1 MSRHHVRAFAIAL
14 LAVTPLLAS
23 AQSWSVGKVNEPIDN
38 SRNPALRS
46 VSDYTSFL
54 VQEDQLES
62 TLAKAEKAIAGI
74 YEPEGIII
82 SLPQRYGPARKYKV
96 VEWDIISPTVVTQIG
111 EQKVYRGVGLDRPD
125 EVVVL
130 DYSNRGLKAMIRGS
144 EGTTFVESI
153 LRTKSGEYAVF
164 KNEDTVEVG
173 SFTCKTHG
181 EQEPKVPFLPDTPD
195 EPATR
200 SRAVENLYR
209 FDFAVNTT
217 TEWTSFFGGVSQAA
231 QAVATSI
238 SRVNLIYRTDLGIEV
253 VLSYLKNWTGTDPFN
268 NAQMDLDLNHAE
280 LETAIGNAAYDIG
293 HLFQTQ
299 GGGVAYVAAVG
310 VPNLK
315 GRATSGASN
324 PASTYFNGVLAHEM
338 GHQFGTPHTFN
349 GTTGGCGGG
358 NRSSSTA
365 YEPGSGSTIMGY
377 PGLCGAENVTSS
389 FEFFY
394 HAGSIARILP
404 IRNDLTRGQVVIPT
418 TNNAPTLVS
427 ASSSYTI
434 PQSTPFK
441 LSAVASDPDGNDL
454 VYTWDQMDAG
464 GSNATV
470 NGGPI
475 TLTSDNTIRPLF
487 RFYPPT
493 TSGTRFFPSPVAI
506 LTNTYTGP
514 FEFLPNVNRT
524 MNFRL
529 TARDN
534 STSAGGRLTLDRVIT
549 VSGAA
554 LAVTAPNSNVTWAGG
569 TTQTVTWT
577 VGGSATAAPNV
588 NIRLAYLGGQQYF
601 DGTST
606 LLLANTPNDGSQ
618 TVTLPPVASTQARI
632 FVEQVNGNFF
642 DVSNVNFTI
651 TAANNIP
658 TINTIAPVTI
668 DEEVPYTFQVVA
680 TDLDPAQTL
689 TYSLTGTV
697 PSGATINPST
707 GLFSWTPRENQ
718 SGITHSF
725 TVRVADNGS
734 PAQSATRT
742 FQITVNEVAK
752 IIQGSVELQ
761 DSVTPPTGIA
771 AEVYLM
777 TPGTETIVETLF
789 TSLDS
794 SGNFSVESFA
804 NAGTYDVRVYS
815 FKHLTRKFS
824 SLAIP
829 NSGLLIPLASLI
841 AGDIDGD
848 NEIGPG
854 DFELIVAA
862 FGGED
867 PGADV
872 DNDGEV
878 GPSDF
883 EIIVRN
889 FGLGGE

>member
-1 MSRHHVRAFAIAL
+1 
-14 LAVTPLLAS
+14 
-23 AQSWSVGKVNEPIDN
+23 
-38 SRNPALRS
+38 
-46 VSDYTSFL
+46 
-54 VQEDQLES
+54 
-62 TLAKAEKAIAGI
+62 
-74 YEPEGIII
+74 
-82 SLPQRYGPARKYKV
+82 
-96 VEWDIISPTVVTQIG
+96 
-111 EQKVYRGVGLDRPD
+111 
-125 EVVVL
+125 
-130 DYSNRGLKAMIRGS
+130 
-144 EGTTFVESI
+144 
-153 LRTKSGEYAVF
+153 
-164 KNEDTVEVG
+164 
-173 SFTCKTHG
+173 
-181 EQEPKVPFLPDTPD
+181 
-195 EPATR
+195 
-200 SRAVENLYR
+200 
-209 FDFAVNTT
+209 
-217 TEWTSFFGGVSQAA
+217 
-231 QAVATSI
+231 
-238 SRVNLIYRTDLGIEV
+238 
-253 VLSYLKNWTGTDPFN
+253 
-268 NAQMDLDLNHAE
+268 
-280 LETAIGNAAYDIG
+280 
-293 HLFQTQ
+293 
-299 GGGVAYVAAVG
+299 
-310 VPNLK
+310 
-315 GRATSGASN
+315 
-324 PASTYFNGVLAHEM
+324 
-338 GHQFGTPHTFN
+338 
-349 GTTGGCGGG
+349 
-358 NRSSSTA
+358 
-365 YEPGSGSTIMGY
+365 
-377 PGLCGAENVTSS
+377 
-389 FEFFY
+389 
-394 HAGSIARILP
+394 
-404 IRNDLTRGQVVIPT
+404 
-418 TNNAPTLVS
+418 
-427 ASSSYTI
+427 
-434 PQSTPFK
+434 
-441 LSAVASDPDGNDL
+441 
-454 VYTWDQMDAG
+454 
-464 GSNATV
+464 
-470 NGGPI
+470 
-475 TLTSDNTIRPLF
+475 
-487 RFYPPT
+487 
-493 TSGTRFFPSPVAI
+493 
-506 LTNTYTGP
+506 
-514 FEFLPNVNRT
+514 
-524 MNFRL
+524 
-529 TARDN
+529 
-534 STSAGGRLTLDRVIT
+534 
-549 VSGAA
+549 
-554 LAVTAPNSNVTWAGG
+554 
-569 TTQTVTWT
+569 VTWT

>member
-14 LAVTPLLAS
+14 FAVTPLFAS
-23 AQSWSVGKVNEPIDN
+23 AQSWKVGKVNEPIDN

-46 VSDYTSFL
+46 VADYTSFL

-62 TLAKAEKAIAGI
+62 TLGKAEKAIAGI

-82 SLPQRYGPARKYKV
+82 SLPQRNGPARRYKV

-144 EGTTFVESI
+144 EGTTFIESI
-153 LRTKSGEYAVF
+153 LRTKNGEYAVF

-181 EQEPKVPFLPDTPD
+181 EHEPKVPFLPDAPEETS
-195 EPATR
+195 TR

-231 QAVATSI
+231 QAVATSVA
-238 SRVNLIYRTDLGIEV
+238 RVNLIYRTDLGIEV

-268 NAQMDLDLNHAE
+268 NAQMDLDLNHDE
-280 LETAIGNAAYDIG
+280 LETAIGNSAYDIG

-315 GRATSGASN
+315 GRATSGSSN

-404 IRNDLTRGQVVIPT
+404 IRDDLTRGQVVIPT
-418 TNNAPTLVS
+418 SNNAPTLVS

-441 LSAVASDPDGNDL
+441 LSAVASDPDGNEL

-464 GSNATV
+464 GSNATT
-470 NGGPI
+470 NGGP
-475 TLTSDNTIRPLF
+475 TTTTSNNTIRPLF

-493 TSGTRFFPSPVAI
+493 TSGTRYFPSPAAI
-506 LTNTYTGP
+506 LTNNYTGA

-534 STSAGGRLTLDRVIT
+534 ATTAGGRLSLDRLIT

-554 LAVTAPNSNVTWAGG
+554 LTVTAPNTNVTWAGG

-618 TVTLPPVASTQARI
+618 AVTIPGVASTQARI
-632 FVEQVNGNFF
+632 FVEQVDGNFF
-642 DVSNVNFTI
+642 DVSNANFTI
-651 TAANNIP
+651 TAANNVP
-658 TINTIAPVTI
+658 TISTIAPVTI
-668 DEEVPYTFQVVA
+668 DEEVPYTFQIVA
-680 TDLDPAQTL
+680 SDLDPTQTL
-689 TYSLTGTV
+689 SYSLTGTV
-697 PSGATINPST
+697 PSGASINPTT

-718 SGITHSF
+718 SGITHNF

-734 PAQSATRT
+734 PSQAATRT
-742 FQITVNEVAK
+742 FQITVNEIAK
-752 IIQGSVELQ
+752 ILLGSANLQ
-761 DSVTPPTGIA
+761 DLTVASTGTA
-771 AEVYLM
+771 VEVYLLN
-777 TPGTETIVETLF
+777 PGTETIAETLY
-789 TSLDS
+789 TNLDG
-794 SGNFSVESFA
+794 SGNFSVESIA

-815 FKHLTRKFS
+815 FRYLTRRFNG
-824 SLAIP
+824 LVIP
-829 NSGLLIPLASLI
+829 NSGMTLPLADLI
-841 AGDIDGD
+841 SGDVDGD
-848 NEIGPG
+848 NEVGPG
-854 DFELIVAA
+854 DFELIVAT
-862 FGGED
+862 FGTND

-872 DNDGEV
+872 DGDGEI
-878 GPSDF
+878 GPTDF
-883 EIIVRN
+883 EVIVRN
-889 FGLGGE
+889 FGISGE